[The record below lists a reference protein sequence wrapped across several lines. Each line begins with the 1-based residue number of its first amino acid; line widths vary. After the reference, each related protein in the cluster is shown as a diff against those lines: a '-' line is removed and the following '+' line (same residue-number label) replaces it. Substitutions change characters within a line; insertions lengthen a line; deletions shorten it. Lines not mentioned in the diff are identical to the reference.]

1 MAFLNPCNKVNHC
14 EYMEKKL
21 SLYEKAKKEN
31 LHGPQKKKGGCL
43 AMDSEL
49 FCGFM
54 KGIVEVFE
62 RDENFRKIYLPS
74 SKS

>member
-1 MAFLNPCNKVNHC
+1 M
-14 EYMEKKL
+14 KKL
-21 SLYEKAKKEN
+21 RSKTVNVRNCNSCKLN
-31 LHGPQKKKGGCL
+31 RWCGGGCL

-54 KGIVEVFE
+54 KGIVEAFE